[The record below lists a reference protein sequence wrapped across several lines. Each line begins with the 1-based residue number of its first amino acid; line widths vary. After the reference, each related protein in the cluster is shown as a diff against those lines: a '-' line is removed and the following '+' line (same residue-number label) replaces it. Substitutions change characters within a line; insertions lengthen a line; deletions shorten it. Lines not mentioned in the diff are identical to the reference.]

1 MAHNRDS
8 VPKAIA
14 LTIGVAL
21 MLPVATSWHGMFG
34 SVHKAIGSSI
44 TVGSANAEKERMEE
58 EIEKMRMQME
68 KLEDLIKNL
77 EQK

>member
-1 MAHNRDS
+1 MAHKRS

-21 MLPVATSWHGMFG
+21 MLPVATSWQSMFG

-44 TVGSANAEKERMEE
+44 TMDSANAEKERMEGE
-58 EIEKMRMQME
+58 MEAMRLQME
-68 KLEDLIKNL
+68 KLQLLIERL
-77 EQK
+77 ETN